1 MVTPWPRKLHH
12 NVRQLAG
19 KHIHMNRAMG
29 LQSAGMLT
37 WTRVQPDPHDECQR
51 EEAEVWDL
59 VDLSGVGENR
69 PVDRPAFCRHPK
81 AIIHGYSR
89 GVHEQ
94 QAIHG

>member
-51 EEAEVWDL
+51 EKAEVWD
-59 VDLSGVGENR
+59 
-69 PVDRPAFCRHPK
+69 
-81 AIIHGYSR
+81 
-89 GVHEQ
+89 
-94 QAIHG
+94 